1 MKSRILNLQG
11 EVLESTRD
19 MTTGVGPIVLLMP
32 YQWIIELLICVIG
45 LTKEEFI
52 KMLPT
57 ESFTIE

>member
-19 MTTGVGPIVLLMP
+19 MTAGVGPIVLLMP
-32 YQWIIELLICVIG
+32 YHWIIKLLICVID